1 MEVTQWKDFDFCK
14 TESKMKDQSE
24 KQTDSISVPLCPSDY
39 DNNTSAADNTRM
51 RSHFKAFRQ
60 TKIPQW
66 IARKPCRFVSQVS
79 RNDFD
84 WYPLFKKLLMDSSS
98 AWSAVELL
106 SHLLLLLLDCICL
119 YL

>member
-1 MEVTQWKDFDFCK
+1 MEVTQWKDFDLCK

-98 AWSAVELL
+98 AWSAAELL
-106 SHLLLLLLDCICL
+106 SCLLLL
-119 YL
+119 